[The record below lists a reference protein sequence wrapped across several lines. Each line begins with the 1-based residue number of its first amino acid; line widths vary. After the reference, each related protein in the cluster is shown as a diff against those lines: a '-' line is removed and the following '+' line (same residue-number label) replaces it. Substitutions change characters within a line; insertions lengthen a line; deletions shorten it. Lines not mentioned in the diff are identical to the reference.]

1 LICFRK
7 HIKGNVGGEDG
18 WSKDIE
24 KMHPGP
30 EEDEAARPA
39 ASAACQRDR
48 ISNKGASDIE
58 EADRGTAAL
67 QKLRPQG
74 RVESPVTTRYLLDSH
89 SE

>member
-1 LICFRK
+1 M
-7 HIKGNVGGEDG
+7 
-18 WSKDIE
+18 E

-48 ISNKGASDIE
+48 ISNKWASDIE
-58 EADRGTAAL
+58 EADRGAASL

-74 RVESPVTTRYLLDSH
+74 RV
-89 SE
+89 